1 MPASDPAANGAD
13 AFAWWR
19 SSSALGRTRRNLLL
33 LLVVLAG
40 GAWVL
45 TIYQSLSMGAPIGSA
60 LRGAASLKGME
71 GIEGMAM
78 GGMSAA
84 GWSFAGAAVFIGVW
98 AVMMAAM
105 MLPAA
110 APMILIFA
118 SAQTRHDHA
127 AAIPTGIFIAGYLFV
142 WSAIGAVVYGLVQ
155 IGAEAA
161 SYLGLLDRAT
171 WGPLALGATLVVGWA
186 LSIRPAQT
194 RLPPSLPFS
203 VGVCGAALARRYAWG
218 ISNGGLARR
227 VLSWLLLGTV
237 RRTRCCRNHEL
248 DLDAGPYVGG
258 VRRKGV
264 PARPPRF
271 GNQRLYP
278 ARSRADGGRLDS
290 LR

>member
-142 WSAIGAVVYGLVQ
+142 WSAIGAVVYGRSSELPWLT
-155 IGAEAA
+155 G
-161 SYLGLLDRAT
+161 SCH
-171 WGPLALGATLVVGWA
+171 LGAACARGDPGRGWA

>member
-1 MPASDPAANGAD
+1 MPPSDPAANGAD

-171 WGPLALGATLVVGWA
+171 WGPLALGATLVVAGLYQFAPLKRACLHHCRSPLAFVALHWRDGMLGAFQMGVWHGAYCLGCCWA
-186 LSIRPAQT
+186 LFAVLVVAGIM
-194 RLPPSLPFS
+194 SLTWML
-203 VGVCGAALARRYAWG
+203 ALTLVVFAEKVFPHGHRVSAIIG
-218 ISNGGLARR
+218 FTLLALGLM
-227 VLSWLLLGTV
+227 
-237 RRTRCCRNHEL
+237 
-248 DLDAGPYVGG
+248 VGG
-258 VRRKGV
+258 SI
-264 PARPPRF
+264 
-271 GNQRLYP
+271 L
-278 ARSRADGGRLDS
+278 
-290 LR
+290 